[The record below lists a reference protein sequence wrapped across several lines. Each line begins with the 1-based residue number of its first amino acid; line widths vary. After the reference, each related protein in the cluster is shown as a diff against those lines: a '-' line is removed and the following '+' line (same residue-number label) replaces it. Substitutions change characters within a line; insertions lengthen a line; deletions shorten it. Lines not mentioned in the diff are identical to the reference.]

1 MAVAARRERER
12 TARREAILD
21 AAQELIAEEGYYGM
35 RMDSVAEA
43 AELSKGTLYLYFENK
58 DALCAAVAT
67 RLLDALIPSIESALQ
82 TASSGLDAVRQL
94 LQNYHDFTQDNPHH
108 FRFAM
113 AWLSA
118 GERMDD
124 STEAFQIYR
133 GRVGHMLS
141 MGVAAL
147 KQGQADGSIRA
158 DIDPLPFAMQLW
170 TSFFGVV
177 MVALNKEGMA
187 QRIPVPVDLD
197 QLVPLH
203 LDIVVRSLSSEGPS

>member
-1 MAVAARRERER
+1 
-12 TARREAILD
+12 
-21 AAQELIAEEGYYGM
+21 
-35 RMDSVAEA
+35 
-43 AELSKGTLYLYFENK
+43 
-58 DALCAAVAT
+58 
-67 RLLDALIPSIESALQ
+67 
-82 TASSGLDAVRQL
+82 
-94 LQNYHDFTQDNPHH
+94 
-108 FRFAM
+108 
-113 AWLSA
+113 
-118 GERMDD
+118 
-124 STEAFQIYR
+124 
-133 GRVGHMLS
+133 MLS

-203 LDIVVRSLSSEGPS
+203 LDMVVRSLSSEGPS